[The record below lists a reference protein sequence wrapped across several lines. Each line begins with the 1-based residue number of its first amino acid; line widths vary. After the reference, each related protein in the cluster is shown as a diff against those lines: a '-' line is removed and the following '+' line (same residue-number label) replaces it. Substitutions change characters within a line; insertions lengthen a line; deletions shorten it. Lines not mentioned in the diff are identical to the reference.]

1 MHKFIIY
8 ACFLSFSPFLALSQ
22 ESGEIEEIIVS
33 GLKIQQSLDDSVLS
47 ISVVDGQDISNGR
60 QNLGIDESLARVPGL
75 FMQNRYNFAQDLRV
89 SIRGF
94 GARSSF
100 GIRGVK
106 IYVDGIPETL
116 PDGQGQ
122 VDNIDINAISSI
134 EVIRGPSS
142 ALYGNASGGVINIFT
157 AEPEANSFSVDVG
170 QGDFGYRSINF
181 EQNYI
186 QNNHSLALNLT
197 TKELD
202 GYRDNNEHQNQ
213 QVSLRLH
220 SDFNSST
227 SLISSFNY
235 TRQPVSQDPGGINF
249 NQLSTNRSSAYQN
262 NILYDA
268 GESLS
273 QARMGVS
280 LIHNLQNSSQ
290 INLRGYTVKRAFVS
304 NLPLK
309 NSGQIDLSRDFYGI
323 AGFIQS
329 EHEIRSM
336 PFTLQLGFDSDF
348 QRDHRKRWDNDF
360 GDRGIARLDQSENVD
375 NIGIYA
381 QTIFSPSDNL
391 ILNIGLRN
399 DRLKYDVID
408 SYFDNGD
415 DSGQLEFSDTSPML
429 GLNYGINEKIRLFA
443 NFSSSFE
450 APTTTELAGPYIG
463 GFNTDL
469 KSQSAQSKEIGV
481 RYGSSGSD
489 LYMDVAIF
497 DISVTGELVPYELEA
512 FPGRDFYENAGSST
526 RKGFELGIY
535 YHLNEELSLNFAH
548 TKADYVFDEFED
560 YSGNRI
566 PGLPNSLSFL
576 ELIHTNLFGF
586 HTTLNVLSVSDQFTN
601 NANSTVNPD
610 YQTANLIISK
620 NIMLSR
626 WNLKPYFGIYNLTN
640 EQYNQN
646 VRINAFGGRFF
657 EPAPP
662 KNYYLGFQL
671 TQIEN

>member
-1 MHKFIIY
+1 MHKYIIY
-8 ACFLSFSPFLALSQ
+8 ACFLSLSPFLALSQ

-33 GLKIQQSLDDSVLS
+33 GLKIQQSLEESVLS
-47 ISVVDGQDISNGR
+47 ISVVDAQDISNGR

-181 EQNYI
+181 EQNYS

-197 TKELD
+197 SKELD

-249 NQLSTNRSSAYQN
+249 NQLSTNRSSAYQS

-273 QARMGVS
+273 QARMGIS

-336 PFTLQLGFDSDF
+336 PFTLQLGFESDF

-360 GDRGIARLDQSENVD
+360 GNRGIVRLDQSENVD

-381 QTIFSPSDNL
+381 QTIFSLSDNL

-415 DSGQLEFSDTSPML
+415 ESGQLEFSDTSPML

-469 KSQSAQSKEIGV
+469 KSQSAQSKEIGF

-535 YHLNEELSLNFAH
+535 YHLNEELSLNFAY

-576 ELIHTNLFGF
+576 ELIHTNLFGL
-586 HTTLNVLSVSDQFTN
+586 HTTLNVLSVSDQFAN
-601 NANSTVNPD
+601 NANSTVNPN
-610 YQTANLIISK
+610 YQTANLIIAKS
-620 NIMLSR
+620 IMLSR

>member
-8 ACFLSFSPFLALSQ
+8 ACFLSFSPFLVLSQ

-33 GLKIQQSLDDSVLS
+33 GLKIQQSLEDSVLS

-329 EHEIRSM
+329 EYEIRSM

-548 TKADYVFDEFED
+548 TNADYVFDEFED

>member
-1 MHKFIIY
+1 MRKFIIY
-8 ACFLSFSPFLALSQ
+8 ACFLSFSPFLVLSQ

-33 GLKIQQSLDDSVLS
+33 GLKIQQSLEDSVLS

-197 TKELD
+197 SKELD

-329 EHEIRSM
+329 EYEIRSM

-360 GDRGIARLDQSENVD
+360 GDRGIVRLDQSENVD

>member
-1 MHKFIIY
+1 MHKYIIY
-8 ACFLSFSPFLALSQ
+8 ACFLSLSPFLALSQ

-33 GLKIQQSLDDSVLS
+33 GLKIQQSLEESVLS
-47 ISVVDGQDISNGR
+47 ISVVDAQDISNGR

-181 EQNYI
+181 EQNYS

-197 TKELD
+197 SKELD

-249 NQLSTNRSSAYQN
+249 NQLSTNRSSAYQS

-273 QARMGVS
+273 QARMGIS

-336 PFTLQLGFDSDF
+336 PFTLQLGFESDF

-360 GDRGIARLDQSENVD
+360 GNRGIVRLDQSENVD

-381 QTIFSPSDNL
+381 QTIFSLSDNL

-415 DSGQLEFSDTSPML
+415 ESGQLEFSDTSPML

-469 KSQSAQSKEIGV
+469 KSQSAQSKEIGF

-535 YHLNEELSLNFAH
+535 YHLNEELSLNFAY

-586 HTTLNVLSVSDQFTN
+586 HTTLNVLSVSDQFAN
-601 NANSTVNPD
+601 NANSTVNPN
-610 YQTANLIISK
+610 YQTANLIIAKS
-620 NIMLSR
+620 IMLSR